1 MTGRPDGAALLICRF
16 RPIADPNWSLSH
28 PKSIAKKMSPFSSSP
43 PASRHAKLLASHTR
57 RRKKSATR
65 PPRVTSHEIARGESA
80 HGNTRPSQRQCPGRR
95 TRPGPLMTSPCLRRS
110 LSSISGQDDLGWP
123 PCPGNCTWFAHIPR
137 PRFWRWWLPRQV
149 PSPPFSAPANLPQLL
164 GINLTC
170 ETDISAN
177 ARLGPH

>member
-28 PKSIAKKMSPFSSSP
+28 PKSIAKKMSPFPSSP

-123 PCPGNCTWFAHIPR
+123 PVREIALGSPTSPGPAFGDGGCLAKF
-137 PRFWRWWLPRQV
+137 
-149 PSPPFSAPANLPQLL
+149 PPFFSAPANLPQLL